1 MVRRTAVALAAATLA
16 ALAPPGAALAQQ
28 QPDPAAVRDRLA
40 AAPTL
45 TVGPDGASAAR
56 HELIVRFQPG
66 ATARQRGLARDRSGA
81 DLVRTLA
88 LPRTQVVEVSGS
100 LDAAI
105 ARIERQPA
113 VAYAIRNRIVRMRAT
128 APNDPRFGEL
138 WGIHNTGQ
146 TVTDELGVTVR
157 GTAGADV
164 DALGAWDVTRGAGQ
178 VVAVVDTGVDLRHP
192 DVAPNLWTNPGE
204 VAGNG
209 VDDDGNGLVDDVHG
223 WDFVAPD
230 ANGNAVGD
238 DDPDD
243 YTDHGTHVAGTI
255 AAVADNGVG
264 VAGVAPEA
272 KVMAVRVLDAS
283 GSGPSDAILDGIV
296 YAARNGA
303 DVVNLSLGGPLEDP
317 DELRAWTEAID
328 QAGAYGALVVAA
340 AGNTRD
346 DVDVVG
352 DLPCSVRSA
361 NLVCVAALRATG
373 ELDSDYSSYGAQ
385 SVDLGAPGTGVLS
398 TVPPLAGTYSE
409 DFDEDVVPGW
419 FADGPWDL
427 EQHGSLMYLSDSP
440 GGDYARGAQSVA
452 YSVLDVAGSDTYGCS
467 LSFGLRADV
476 APGDLAT
483 VALTDG
489 PADLPGWEL
498 LTGVS
503 VSGESTG
510 GTIPWG
516 FSLEA
521 FPGASAYP
529 IAALFD
535 DRDDGLQAD
544 GLQITRLRGTCRTD
558 DRAAAPQYEVL
569 SGTSMAAPH
578 VSGAAALVRAAAP
591 WATPAQVADALRA
604 GTVPVASLAGKTVT
618 GGRVD
623 ALKAIEAAPA
633 KPADPPVVVP
643 DPGPGLP
650 PGGDGTPRTTPKPMP
665 RAACAG
671 KRGKALTACKLD
683 QRVLKA
689 CGAKKGRQKTL
700 CAKRVRAAARCEALP
715 HRTKKAK
722 AKRAACFKKA
732 RAIGKPKPKE
742 KPKPR
747 ATSKR

>member
-1 MVRRTAVALAAATLA
+1 MVRRTAAALAAATLGA
-16 ALAPPGAALAQQ
+16 IALPGAALAQ
-28 QPDPAAVRDRLA
+28 QPDPAAVRDQLA

-45 TVGPDGASAAR
+45 TVGPDGATATR
-56 HELIVRFQPG
+56 HELIVRYEPG
-66 ATARQRGLARDRSGA
+66 TTARQRGLARDRAGA
-81 DLVRTLA
+81 ELVDTLA
-88 LPRTQVVEVSGS
+88 LSRTQVVEVSGS

-105 ARIERQPA
+105 ARIERQPG
-113 VAYAIRNRIVRMRAT
+113 VAYAIRNRIVRMRAA

-138 WGIHNTGQ
+138 WGIRNTGQ
-146 TVTDELGVTVR
+146 EVTDEIGVTVR
-157 GTAGADV
+157 GTPGADV
-164 DALGAWDVTRGAGQ
+164 NALAAWDVTRGAGQ

-204 VAGNG
+204 IAGNG

-230 ANGNAVGD
+230 ADGDPVGD
-238 DDPDD
+238 SDPDD

-255 AAVADNGVG
+255 AAAADNGIG

-283 GSGPSDAILDGIV
+283 GYGPTDAILNGIL

-317 DELRAWTEAID
+317 AELQLWTDAID
-328 QAGAYGALVVAA
+328 EAGRAGAVVVAA
-340 AGNTRD
+340 AGNTSD
-346 DVDVVG
+346 DVDAVG

-373 ELDSDYSSYGAQ
+373 ELDTDYSSYGAQ
-385 SVDLGAPGTGVLS
+385 SVDLGAPGTGVVSS
-398 TVPPLAGTYSE
+398 TPPMAATYSE
-409 DFDEDVVPGW
+409 DFDEDIIPGW
-419 FADGPWDL
+419 FASGPWDV

-440 GGDYARGAQSVA
+440 GVKYLPGAESVA
-452 YSVLDVAGSDTYGCS
+452 YADVDVAGSGTYGCS
-467 LSFGLRADV
+467 LSFGMRVDV
-476 APGDLAT
+476 APSD
-483 VALTDG
+483 VASVGLTDA
-489 PADLPGWEL
+489 PADTPGADL
-498 LTGVS
+498 LTGVTL
-503 VSGESTG
+503 SGESTG
-510 GTIPWG
+510 RTTIPWG

-529 IAALFD
+529 LAAVFD
-535 DRDDGLQAD
+535 TDDGVEAD
-544 GLQITRLRGTCRTD
+544 GLQITRLRGTCRTG
-558 DRAAAPQYEVL
+558 DRSAGPEYAVL

-618 GGRVD
+618 GGRID
-623 ALKAIEAAPA
+623 ALKAIQAAPA
-633 KPADPPVVVP
+633 KPADPVVTP
-643 DPGPGLP
+643 DPGPGLL
-650 PGGDGTPRTTPKPMP
+650 PGGDGTPRTTPKP

-671 KRGKALTACKLD
+671 KRGKALAKCKVD
-683 QRVLKA
+683 QRVLKS
-689 CGAKKGRQKTL
+689 CRAKKGRQKTL
-700 CAKRVRAAARCEALP
+700 CAKRVRAVARCEALP

-732 RAIGKPKPKE
+732 RAIGKPKAKA
-742 KPKPR
+742 KPR
-747 ATSKR
+747 AKSKR